1 VFRNH
6 AYKQLSEVKKK
17 KKKGPYQILRRNT
30 PLVSLRRRRVLTRS
44 YEEEDI
50 DLTRRRTYRSYD
62 MSEEE
67 EGILRRRR
75 RYK

>member
-1 VFRNH
+1 VFRKH

-17 KKKGPYQILRRNT
+17 KKKGSYQILRRNT
-30 PLVSLRRRRVLTRS
+30 PLVSLRRKRVLTRS